1 LVIDWT
7 TTGWQEPTE
16 TPPITV
22 VTVGRREASGMG
34 VEYNG
39 GQAGRRANRRIGGSA
54 DRRIGGSADRRI
66 GGSADRRIGGECCP
80 GYEFVN
86 PIFP

>member
-1 LVIDWT
+1 
-7 TTGWQEPTE
+7 
-16 TPPITV
+16 
-22 VTVGRREASGMG
+22 MG

-39 GQAGRRANRRIGGSA
+39 GQAGRRANRRIGE
-54 DRRIGGSADRRI
+54 SADRRI